1 MKRIGLILFGG
12 LLAGLITAPQARGG
26 SGATLGRVLP
36 EALLQLHPGK
46 RGVLTAQVPP
56 GEVEH
61 QVPVKEQVEP
71 IDSPATDMAHG
82 NAEARTPSVEPPRSS
97 DVEAPPA
104 DQPPDVQ
111 QPSVEQ

>member
-1 MKRIGLILFGG
+1 MSFGG
-12 LLAGLITAPQARGG
+12 LLAVSVAAPQARLV
-26 SGATLGRVLP
+26 SGATLGQVLP

-46 RGVLTAQVPP
+46 RDVVIAQVPP
-56 GEVEH
+56 GEVEQ

-71 IDSPATDMAHG
+71 IDSPAADMAHG
-82 NAEARTPSVEPPRSS
+82 NAEAPTPAVQPPPS

-104 DQPPDVQ
+104 NQPPDVQ

>member
-1 MKRIGLILFGG
+1 MKRILLVLFGG
-12 LLAGLITAPQARGG
+12 LLAAAVAAPQARGG

-36 EALLQLHPGK
+36 EALQLLHPGK
-46 RGVLTAQVPP
+46 RGVVTAQVPP
-56 GEVEH
+56 GEVEQ

-71 IDSPATDMAHG
+71 IDSPATDMARG
-82 NAEARTPSVEPPRSS
+82 NAEAQTPSVEPPRSS
-97 DVEAPPA
+97 DVEVPPA

>member
-1 MKRIGLILFGG
+1 MKRIRLILFGG
-12 LLAGLITAPQARGG
+12 LLAASVAAPQARGG

-46 RGVLTAQVPP
+46 RAVLTAQVPP

-71 IDSPATDMAHG
+71 IDSPAADMAHG
-82 NAEARTPSVEPPRSS
+82 NAEARTPSVEPPPS

-111 QPSVEQ
+111 QPSVE